1 MGVIKSEITVE
12 PNDEYTIPNS
22 TNGGF
27 IVLNQAGGYEVH
39 TAKVLYYTSFEEMLI
54 GSSIYMKRTSNS
66 GNVTLVNKNA
76 YQTGIKFVLL
86 VI

>member
-1 MGVIKSEITVE
+1 MGVIKSEITVDS
-12 PNDEYTIPNS
+12 NGEYTIPKS

-27 IVLNQAGGYEVH
+27 IVLNQAGVYEVH
-39 TAKVLYYTSFEEMLI
+39 TAIVPYYTSFEETLI
-54 GSSIYMKRTSNS
+54 GSSIYMKRTSTS
-66 GNVTLVNKNA
+66 GAVTLVNKNA